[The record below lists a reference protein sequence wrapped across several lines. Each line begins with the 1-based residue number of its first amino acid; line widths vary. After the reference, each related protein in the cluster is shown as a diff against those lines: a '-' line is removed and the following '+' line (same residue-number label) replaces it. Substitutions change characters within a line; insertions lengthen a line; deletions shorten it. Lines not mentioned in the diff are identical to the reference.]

1 MIFCAKNLCDGLV
14 VSPIFIYFSIAMIF
28 FAFLS
33 LYVSRY
39 FGVRKKIFFIY
50 LHLVLLF
57 SPAIYILFEQQCG
70 IPVWTCP
77 YKKVIFLGVLSIA
90 FILFSGMFLVPRI
103 FMFLTKP
110 RQVGA
115 KWILDFINTYSNML
129 KIKAPKIF
137 LVNEAKPFAYSLFA
151 FYPSILI
158 SVGMFD
164 IFSRK
169 EIEAVLLH
177 ELYHLRSRAP
187 LFKFST
193 IFAKF
198 ISPIARVFGF
208 FDELSAEERRAD
220 EFAAKMQGT
229 GKFLVSA
236 KKKAEWVGRRI

>member
-1 MIFCAKNLCDGLV
+1 MMVCENLCVGYLLTSRLV
-14 VSPIFIYFSIAMIF
+14 YFSI
-28 FAFLS
+28 FAVLLALLS
-33 LYVSRY
+33 LFVSRY
-39 FGVRKKIFFIY
+39 VDVRKKIFFIY
-50 LHLVLLF
+50 LHLLLLF
-57 SPAIYILFEQQCG
+57 SPLIYLLFEQRCG
-70 IPVWTCP
+70 FPIWNCP
-77 YKKVIFLGVLSIA
+77 YRKFIFLGVISIA

-110 RQVGA
+110 KQVGA
-115 KWILDFINTYSNML
+115 KWILDFINTYSNTL

-187 LFKFST
+187 IFKFST

-220 EFAAKMQGT
+220 EFAIKMQGAD
-229 GKFLVSA
+229 KFLVSA